1 MATPLNSLFHGIRL
15 DDQSQGIS
23 DRDFNAIR
31 TMIYQEAGISLSDAK
46 RVLVCSRLAKRLR
59 HLNLRSHAE
68 YLDYLATRDA
78 EGAERQVM
86 INCLTTNKT
95 DFFREAHHFTFL
107 RESVFPCV
115 ERAAAQG
122 GPRRLRIWSAACST
136 GEEPYSIAITILEHF
151 GSLRGWDVQV
161 LASDINTEVLQKA
174 SEGVYALERI
184 DGLEDGIQR
193 KYFLRGVGRRAGFCQ
208 IRPEVRRLVRFR
220 QINFMDQRWPL
231 RSRCDVIFC
240 RNAIIYFDASTQQQL
255 LPRLRRAID
264 RQRLSDTRPLGKPSL
279 VDRPGHAAGQYR
291 IPAPPGRSSRLPA
304 TIRGR
309 RQLSSERL
317 PFPSRH
323 PARNHAIKHAAS

>member
-1 MATPLNSLFHGIRL
+1 M
-15 DDQSQGIS
+15 
-23 DRDFNAIR
+23 
-31 TMIYQEAGISLSDAK
+31 
-46 RVLVCSRLAKRLR
+46 
-59 HLNLRSHAE
+59 NLRSHAE

-95 DFFREAHHFTFL
+95 DFFREAHHFAFL
-107 RESVFPCV
+107 RESVFPRI

-122 GPRRLRIWSAACST
+122 GPRRLRIWSTACST

-174 SEGVYALERI
+174 GEGIYALERI
-184 DGLEDGIQR
+184 DGLEDRIR
-193 KYFLRGVGRRAGFCQ
+193 RNYFLRGSGRRVGFCQ

-255 LPRLRRAID
+255 LPRLVGQLTDNGHLILGHSENLHWLTDLVTPLGNTVYRRRAA
-264 RQRLSDTRPLGKPSL
+264 L
-279 VDRPGHAAGQYR
+279 VG
-291 IPAPPGRSSRLPA
+291 LPA

-309 RQLSSERL
+309 RRLSSERL
-317 PFPSRH
+317 PCPNRRTGAE
-323 PARNHAIKHAAS
+323 ARV